1 MTTEELSN
9 ELDVLLNSH
18 STNNNVPSI
27 ILDEYEKSVIL
38 TYAQESILRELYNG
52 TLLGESFEET
62 EELRRYLSSLI
73 KTEKLEE
80 LTEPS
85 NKIDYNSQFF
95 KLKDDVW
102 FITYEQAVIAS
113 SNNKPLS
120 SNEQTVRVIPMRQDE
135 WQKARSNPFKK
146 PNSNKVVRLDN
157 QNNILEVISEYNITE
172 YLIKYIKKPTPI
184 ILVNLPED
192 LSINGESNITECE
205 LNNALYRIILERA
218 VQLAYR
224 RIPQASKD

>member
-135 WQKARSNPFKK
+135 WQKARNNPFKK

-172 YLIKYIKKPTPI
+172 YLIKFIKKPTPI

-205 LNNALYRIILERA
+205 LNDALYRIILERA

>member
-27 ILDEYEKSVIL
+27 TLDEYEKSVLL
-38 TYAQESILRELYNG
+38 TCAQESIIRELYNG

-62 EELRRYLSSLI
+62 EELRRSLSNLI
-73 KTEKLEE
+73 RTEKLEK
-80 LTEPS
+80 LDNHP
-85 NKIDYNSQFF
+85 NKLDYNSQFF

-102 FITYEQAVIAS
+102 FITYEQATISGKGLCSIDAV
-113 SNNKPLS
+113 
-120 SNEQTVRVIPMRQDE
+120 VRVLPMRQDE
-135 WQKARSNPFKK
+135 WNKVRSNPFRK

-157 QNNILEVISEYNITE
+157 QDNVLEVISEYSITE

-184 ILVNLPED
+184 ILVSLPED

>member
-27 ILDEYEKSVIL
+27 TLDEYEKSVLL
-38 TYAQESILRELYNG
+38 TYAQESIIRELYNG

-62 EELRRYLSSLI
+62 EELRRSLSNLI
-73 KTEKLEE
+73 RTEKLEK
-80 LTEPS
+80 LDSYS
-85 NKIDYNSQFF
+85 NKLDYNSQFF

-102 FITYEQAVIAS
+102 FITYEQATINGKGLCSTDAV
-113 SNNKPLS
+113 
-120 SNEQTVRVIPMRQDE
+120 VRVLPMRQDE
-135 WQKARSNPFKK
+135 WNKVRSNPFRK

-157 QNNILEVISEYNITE
+157 QDNVLEVISEYNITE

-184 ILVNLPED
+184 ILVSLPED

-205 LNNALYRIILERA
+205 LNDALYRIILERA